1 MNRTALRRAGT
12 ATLAALVATAG
23 LVACGGDDGSS
34 GSADSA
40 DLVWQFWTSG
50 TEDQAAWQKVAEQVT
65 KDHPGIKVKLQG
77 TSWENYW
84 AKIGTQLAGQDAPC
98 LVGMQSLRMASY
110 GKALLPL
117 DELMS
122 KYDVKAEDFD
132 KSILEGLKADGKQVA
147 IPYDTGPM
155 VVFYNR
161 DAFTKGG
168 VAEPKPGW
176 TMDQFRAAA
185 TKLTTGGKYGFATS
199 PGDLSSLPWVLTLT
213 GAEPVKDGNLQL
225 TSSEF
230 VDGYRQY
237 VDLVQKDKVAPE
249 VPNANGDFQLNQ
261 FVSGKSAM
269 IVDGPW
275 SVLGMKS
282 QVKFNLG
289 IAPMPAGP
297 DGSKSYTAGS
307 GFGISRACKNPDAAF
322 QAIAT
327 MTGQQ
332 QLTELAAAGRA
343 YPSRVKAQE
352 SWYKAADIQGARETL
367 TYAASHST
375 PLITSTNWVKA
386 ENLYGQFGVQALNG
400 DVPPDQAM
408 KQVQDQ
414 AGAG

>member
-12 ATLAALVATAG
+12 AALSALALTMAA
-23 LVACGGDDGSS
+23 ACGGDDGGS

-50 TEDQAAWQKVAEQVT
+50 SEDQAAWQKVADQVT

-84 AKIGTQLAGQDAPC
+84 AKIGTQLAGSDAPC
-98 LVGMQSLRMASY
+98 LVGMQSLRLASY
-110 GKALLPL
+110 GKALRPL
-117 DELMS
+117 DDLMS
-122 KYDVKAEDFD
+122 KYGVKAEDFD
-132 KSILEGLKADGKQVA
+132 KPILDGLKADGKQVA

-168 VAEPKPGW
+168 VTEPKPGW

-185 TKLTTGGKYGFATS
+185 TKLTTGGKYGFVTS

-225 TSSEF
+225 TSAEF

-249 VPNANGDFQLNQ
+249 VPSADGDFQVNQ
-261 FVSGKSAM
+261 FVAGKAAM
-269 IVDGPW
+269 MVDGPW
-275 SVLGMKS
+275 SVLGMKN

-332 QLTELAAAGRA
+332 PLTELAAAGRA
-343 YPSRVKAQE
+343 YPSRTKAQDA
-352 SWYKAADIQGARETL
+352 WYKAADIKGARETL
-367 TYAASHST
+367 DFAATHST
-375 PLITSTNWVKA
+375 PLVTSTNWVKA

-414 AGAG
+414 AGTG